1 MKRQYMKKF
10 ISAVLLLGVLSTAQP
25 ICFAEH
31 RAPTTEPVTVWSS
44 EDSNGSPDM
53 SKWTE
58 NNNDDTGS
66 DNKKQIDT
74 ENNAF
79 IIRTFDSVQNSPSIT
94 SNNNQTINGDIK
106 LTFSINIPAIN
117 AEKYPAL
124 SGETDE
130 QKSDTNKNFALISGE
145 QSQSLFDIKSRG
157 TVGANDIHPYLQ
169 LPSWWVGTED
179 ETRQDWAWLTKDA
192 SGDILQSSAIG
203 ESNWYYDN
211 WVNLSFD
218 TTYAFT
224 VYIFMAD
231 GDRSM
236 YMTVTDSSGNMIK
249 TAHYRSWAVYNFNNM
264 KITSNGKYPIY
275 LSGVKIEEFERKGK
289 VDNNN
294 GEYFYEDFGSYLA
307 DPEALEY
314 WNISG
319 DPNIVSMR
327 KDENDKLKSY
337 ADIKGGQLN
346 TGLKH
351 FANDRGNVGYVRYI
365 AGTDAPVFGPH
376 VQSEVNGVGDAKV
389 VQIGFLTYIDPDEKT
404 KSHYN
409 RLCLTDIGNGGS
421 DWGKNPIV
429 QINHAENGETAL
441 LHASGELGT
450 ESVIPLE
457 LGHWYYVKVR
467 LLYAYNTYLIDVQ
480 DSSDEWKAVGSMLVK
495 SMPSDCGP
503 FRTVNFTAW
512 GEGTFY
518 FDDLLISDGEYENQ
532 LLVDDLIINKWYH
545 AQDRATGII
554 TTISNVGVTTAS
566 LNKKITYTL
575 TTSDGTAKSFSA
587 NLNLTLG
594 KGAQAVYGIGIDE
607 LYDDNLVCT
616 HTLSDIADTSSAE

>member
-1 MKRQYMKKF
+1 MKKF

-25 ICFAEH
+25 ICFAQH
-31 RAPTTEPVTVWSS
+31 RAPTTTPVSVWSS
-44 EDSNGSPDM
+44 DDKSGNPVISN
-53 SKWTE
+53 WTE
-58 NNNDDTGS
+58 NYNDAIGS
-66 DNKKQIDT
+66 EKQIDIDT

-79 IIRTFDSVQNSPSIT
+79 IIRKFDTVQNSPSIT
-94 SNNNQTINGDIK
+94 SKNTQAIHGDIK
-106 LTFSINIPAIN
+106 LTFSINIPEIN
-117 AEKYPAL
+117 TQKYPEL
-124 SGETDE
+124 KDETNE
-130 QKSDTNKNFALISGE
+130 QKPDTNKNFALISDDGK
-145 QSQSLFDIKSRG
+145 SQSLFDIKSRG
-157 TVGANDIHPYLQ
+157 TASANDIHPYLQ

-179 ETRQDWAWLTKDA
+179 ETRQDWAWLTKDE
-192 SGDILQSSAIG
+192 SGNILQSSAIG

-218 TTYAFT
+218 TTYTFT
-224 VYIFMAD
+224 VYIFMAG

-236 YMTVTDSSGNMIK
+236 YMTVTDKSGNMIK
-249 TAHYRSWAVYNFNNM
+249 AAHYRSWAVYNFNNM
-264 KITSNGKYPIY
+264 KITSNGIYPIY

-289 VDNNN
+289 VNNNN
-294 GEYFYEDFGSYLA
+294 GEYFYEDFEDYLA

-314 WNISG
+314 WNISA

-327 KDENDKLKSY
+327 KDENDTLKSY
-337 ADIKGGQLN
+337 TDIKGGQLN
-346 TGLKH
+346 TGLKY
-351 FANDRGNVGYVRYI
+351 FDSDRGNVGYVRHI

-376 VQSEVNGVGDAKV
+376 VQSEVNGGGDAKV
-389 VQIGFLTYIDPDEKT
+389 VQISFLTYIDPAEKT

-409 RLCLTDIGNGGS
+409 RLCLTDIGAGGS
-421 DWGKNPIV
+421 DWGTNPIV
-429 QINHAENGETAL
+429 QINHAEKGETAL

-480 DSSDEWKAVGSMLVK
+480 DPSDDKWNSVGSMLVK

-518 FDDLLISDGEYENQ
+518 FDDLQIKDGQYENQ

-554 TTISNVGVTTAS
+554 TTISNVGVTPAS
-566 LNKKITYTL
+566 LNKRITYTL
-575 TTSDGTAKSFSA
+575 TTSDGTSKSFSA
-587 NLNLTLG
+587 DLTLKLD
-594 KGAQAVYGIGIDE
+594 KGAQAVYGIGIDG

-616 HTLSDIADTSSAE
+616 HTLSDIPNTSSAE